1 MDLPPTWSQT
11 CVCGR
16 AFSVPQAY
24 TFHQRSCQRTKKRLL
39 GALEKVKDILQ
50 ARKRRKV
57 ESVLLAQNLVATE
70 AGPSS
75 RPADLA
81 HPNEISTSVVHSEV
95 RFTFNQVPNHLLTY
109 SLYQGGMAITKDYE
123 DVVQNP
129 ATEAGASSQPVDLA
143 HSNDLPISVVHSE
156 VRFPFNRVHHVL
168 TYSLSQ
174 GVMAVT
180 NDYEDLD
187 HSLAQRRGRRE
198 HRRLP
203 KRYRDV
209 LPEPAAALP
218 PAFVPT
224 GAQIGTVTSPPIT
237 AAPSLPQ
244 ALSTVLSPVR
254 KILKSTRNLFGLF
267 REYHATNFPD
277 HDPNENIVSDDLMD
291 SSPDTHPVETY
302 YPYPNQSSFLLG
314 EWFWNGGVQ
323 KSQSS
328 FQNLLKIVGHPEF
341 RPEDVA
347 GLNWQSIDA
356 QLSGD
361 RRVDSLDDEGSWQDE
376 LVDGDWVKTPIKIKV
391 PFHKRM
397 LHPGEKVF
405 DAGNLHHRKLVS
417 VIREKITRASSHP
430 HLHFE
435 PYELYWQPKECSEP
449 VRVHGELYTSE
460 AFIEAHHELQSATRE
475 PGCDLARV
483 VVGLMFASD
492 GTHLAN
498 FSNAKLSPV
507 YLGIGNESKD
517 RRSKPSCQ
525 AFEHI
530 AYFETVS
537 IVIQVC
543 N

>member
-1 MDLPPTWSQT
+1 VISYSVISLGPPTSFGLVPLATMDLPPAWSQT

-16 AFSVPQAY
+16 AFSLPQAY

-57 ESVLLAQNLVATE
+57 DSVLPVQNLAAE

-75 RPADLA
+75 QLVDLA
-81 HPNEISTSVVHSEV
+81 HPN
-95 RFTFNQVPNHLLTY
+95 
-109 SLYQGGMAITKDYE
+109 
-123 DVVQNP
+123 
-129 ATEAGASSQPVDLA
+129 
-143 HSNDLPISVVHSE
+143 DLPIPVVHSE
-156 VRFPFNRVHHVL
+156 VRFPFNRVHHSL
-168 TYSLSQ
+168 TYSIFQSA
-174 GVMAVT
+174 MAIAM
-180 NDYEDLD
+180 DYEDLD
-187 HSLAQRRGRRE
+187 RSLAQRRGRRE
-198 HRRLP
+198 HRQLP

-209 LPEPAAALP
+209 LPEPPAALP
-218 PAFVPT
+218 PASVLT
-224 GAQIGTVTSPPIT
+224 GAQIVTVTSPPIT
-237 AAPSLPQ
+237 AAPALPR
-244 ALSTVLSPVR
+244 ALSPVLSPVR
-254 KILKSTRNLFGLF
+254 KILKSARNIFGLF
-267 REYHATNFPD
+267 RQYHGTSFPD
-277 HDPNENIVSDDLMD
+277 HDPNENIVSDDLID

-302 YPYPNQSSFLLG
+302 HPYPNQSSFLLG
-314 EWFWNGGVQ
+314 EWYWNDGVQ

-361 RRVDSLDDEGSWQDE
+361 RRGDSLDDEGSWQDE
-376 LVDGDWVKTPIKIKV
+376 RVDGDWVKTPIRIRV

-417 VIREKITRASSHP
+417 VIKEKITRSSTHP
-430 HLHFE
+430 HLHFD
-435 PYELYWQPKECSEP
+435 PYGLYWQPKESSEP

-460 AFIEAHHELQSATRE
+460 AFIEAHEDLQRATRE

-492 GTHLAN
+492 GTQLAN

-537 IVIQVC
+537 IEISSLQ
-543 N
+543 